1 MRARIA
7 ELRSRVQLNTGQ
19 VVLAMMNLPRYR
31 HQTLGDLTHL
41 VLDPMMRDRLAI
53 AHRTVDGKPQGEE
66 DVAGIAIWASV
77 SDSVDE
83 KITEQVKA
91 GVFPVRL
98 ANEDWASGD
107 TVWLLDVIAG
117 DRKAATAVLA
127 NFRQL
132 SGERAV
138 KIHPIVARLVDAEI
152 LQKMKAQPVGGG
164 GQSVGNASEG

>member
-1 MRARIA
+1 MT
-7 ELRSRVQLNTGQ
+7 TGLDQ
-19 VVLAMMNLPRYR
+19 ADIDALT
-31 HQTLGDLTHL
+31 TLIGTDWRTADRGGFY
-41 VLDPMMRDRLAI
+41 VEYSMMRDRLAI
-53 AHRTVDGKPQGEE
+53 AHRTVEGKPQGEE

-77 SDSVDE
+77 SDSVDA

-98 ANEDWASGD
+98 ANEDWEIGD

-132 SGERAV
+132 SGQRAV
-138 KIHPIVARLVDAEI
+138 KIHPLVARMIDPDVLEKLRMAADA
-152 LQKMKAQPVGGG
+152 
-164 GQSVGNASEG
+164 

>member
-1 MRARIA
+1 MSGDGKDKMIPPVWVKDFIVPR
-7 ELRSRVQLNTGQ
+7 TGQ
-19 VVLAMMNLPRYR
+19 
-31 HQTLGDLTHL
+31 
-41 VLDPMMRDRLAI
+41 I
-53 AHRTVDGKPQGEE
+53 
-66 DVAGIAIWASV
+66 
-77 SDSVDE
+77 
-83 KITEQVKA
+83 
-91 GVFPVRL
+91 
-98 ANEDWASGD
+98 NEDWVSGD